1 MALPVLLGGVGL
13 LERLQAD
20 ARTLASDLGVTT
32 RDLTP
37 SELVRFGR
45 SFERQFIQNLPE
57 RPVVDLYIRHKAEI
71 LLAAM
76 IAKEQMDAEIDD
88 EQPASNKIGGP
99 VPIRACWLGIG
110 DDWEDIDSIYNSTQQ
125 AWTTGACQN
134 WIHSGTLLMNNFPVG
149 WGTAIRVGENAVHVI
164 IGIDDT
170 HASPKVEVVQF
181 TIDGKQKPILMCM
194 FAQRT
199 LPGAAR
205 PIKELDNAYIFK
217 KDTTVLGQVFISRAF
232 GAPSALQVTY
242 PRLIG
247 ASFIKEPALRL
258 QDPVTGALRILPG
271 TRYEV
276 VHTT

>member
-1 MALPVLLGGVGL
+1 MAAILGVGL

-20 ARTLASDLGVTT
+20 ARALASDLGVTT
-32 RDLTP
+32 RDLTAG
-37 SELVRFGR
+37 ELTRFGR

-110 DDWEDIDSIYNSTQQ
+110 DDWEDIDSIYNSAQQ
-125 AWTTGACQN
+125 AWTTGDCEN
-134 WIHSGTLLMNNFPVG
+134 WIHSGTLLMG
-149 WGTAIRVGENAVHVI
+149 GTAGHAIRVGENAVHVI

-170 HASPKVEVVQF
+170 HPSPKVEVAQF
-181 TIDGKQKPILMCM
+181 TIDGKQKPILETF
-194 FAQRT
+194 FAQRA

-217 KDTTVLGQVFISRAF
+217 KDTTVLATVFISRAF

-258 QDPVTGALRILPG
+258 QDPVTGVGRILPG

>member
-1 MALPVLLGGVGL
+1 MAMELLN
-13 LERLQAD
+13 RLQED

-32 RDLTP
+32 RNLTP
-37 SELVRFGR
+37 KELVRFGR

-71 LLAAM
+71 LLGAM

-99 VPIRACWLGIG
+99 LPIRACWLGIG
-110 DDWEDIDSIYNSTQQ
+110 DDWEDIDSIYNSVQQ

-134 WIHSGTLLMNNFPVG
+134 WIHSATLLMGGAAAN
-149 WGTAIRVGENAVHVI
+149 AIRVGANAVHVI
-164 IGIDDT
+164 IGIDDS
-170 HASPKVEVVQF
+170 HAAPKVEAAQF
-181 TIDGKQKPILMCM
+181 TIDGKQKPILLCF

-217 KDTTVLGQVFISRAF
+217 QDTTILGQVFISRAF

-258 QDPVTGALRILPG
+258 QDPVTGVGRILPG